1 MKKLFYPFVFAL
13 TVFLFFYS
21 CTKDS
26 GANVPEP
33 ETDTETIIDNP
44 YKNFKINYTN
54 NSILNRVPI
63 LFRNYKEI
71 IPKEYAED
79 FAILDYNNDGFY
91 DLVMGNS
98 NYEASFAGI
107 VDRRPFMFYIGD
119 ANGNLIYDQINST
132 KFLSLL
138 HGKIGI
144 VNDFNKDG
152 YLDIFFAGHSLD
164 SPDAPKDQWGDYPII
179 LENDKNGSFIQYNI
193 YEAYGYWHHA
203 TTGDINNDGNV
214 DIILNS
220 PTDINSDRPGYLIEY
235 INNEYKASKW
245 NNDLTPEKTFN
256 KFSHASVDLN
266 NDGIDDM
273 IYGSTEYNDS
283 QFFEDTFIGSF
294 IKLSNGN
301 IIEIPK
307 VGYENTMVYDFQ
319 VHDID
324 NDGDY
329 DLFILRSEGTTNKK
343 NYIQIL
349 RNDID
354 AFIDITETNPLE
366 NITGDPRITRIIIT
380 DSDSDGVYELRIYDF
395 MPIIFP
401 QTEFL
406 FEIIDGKFVEKK

>member
-1 MKKLFYPFVFAL
+1 MKKTLLLSILVLFGCGKE
-13 TVFLFFYS
+13 TVF
-21 CTKDS
+21 TKEEVDII
-26 GANVPEP
+26 NIPRI
-33 ETDTETIIDNP
+33 ETVGDNP
-44 YKNFKINYTN
+44 YKDFQINYTN

-63 LFRNYKEI
+63 LFRNYKQVI
-71 IPKEYAED
+71 SQEYGED

-98 NYEASFAGI
+98 NYQASFAGI
-107 VDRRPFMFYIGD
+107 PDRKPFIFYFGD
-119 ANGNLIYDQINST
+119 ANGNLIYDPINST

-144 VNDFNKDG
+144 VNDFNNDG
-152 YLDIFFAGHSLD
+152 YLDIFFAGHALD
-164 SPDAPKDQWGDYPII
+164 SPNAPKDQWGDYPII

-193 YEAYGYWHHA
+193 NEAYGYWHHA
-203 TTGDINNDGNV
+203 TTGDINNDGKI

-220 PTDINSDRPGYLIEY
+220 PAVNSDRPGYLIEY

-245 NNDLTPEKTFN
+245 NHDLTSSKTFN
-256 KFSHASVDLN
+256 KFSHASVDFN

-273 IYGSTEYNDS
+273 VYGSTEFNNS
-283 QFFEDTFIGSF
+283 PFHQDTFIGSF
-294 IKLSNGN
+294 IKLSNGE

-319 VHDID
+319 VNDID

-329 DLFILRSEGTTNKK
+329 DLFVLRSEGTTNKK
-343 NYIQIL
+343 NYIQLL
-349 RNDID
+349 RNDIYN
-354 AFIDITETNPLE
+354 FVDITESNPLE

-380 DSDSDGVYELRIYDF
+380 DSDSDGIYELRIYSF
-395 MPIIFP
+395 MPVVWA

-406 FEIIDGKFVEKK
+406 FEIIDGKFIQKN